1 MASRAPAS
9 RRKHVVESAIV
20 LALLLPGLLLFPLQM
35 SQAMAL
41 FAYGVMSGFLVALLV
56 SPRVALLVSAAFAV
70 ANMLAYL
77 ASPSTV
83 LAALVMGASVLLY
96 ALTARR
102 GISGYIV
109 MAPTS
114 VAFTLTQPPTMLPD
128 SSAVA
133 DVLLVGL
140 LAVIAGLW
148 GAAAGAFIGRRVPKR
163 RLGQMNARVTWI
175 VAVTMA
181 VVCAG
186 VLAAVLALGQRQ
198 YGAWILLTL
207 LIVMQ
212 PGLHKTW
219 QKVRDRLLGTL
230 AGFIVAIVIAIP
242 LHGHPVAL
250 SLAAVVL
257 FAIATYVQIS
267 GQRYWRFVMFLTPG
281 VVLIVG
287 SSSSVAVTDIA
298 RVVGT
303 LIGAAIA
310 VILLLILQWIGIR
323 DVDDQQP
330 APSDAH

>member
-1 MASRAPAS
+1 MASTATVS
-9 RRKHVVESAIV
+9 RRKHIAESAVV
-20 LALLLPGLLLFPLQM
+20 LGLLLPGLLLFPLNM
-35 SQAMAL
+35 SEAMAL
-41 FAYGVMSGFLVALLV
+41 FIYGVMIGFLVALLINT
-56 SPRVALLVSAAFAV
+56 RVALLMVAAFTV
-70 ANMLAYL
+70 ANVLAYL
-77 ASPSTV
+77 ASPSV
-83 LAALVMGASVLLY
+83 ALSALVMGASVLLY

-114 VAFTLTQPPTMLPD
+114 VAFTLTQPPTVLPA

-133 DVLLVGL
+133 NVLLLGL

-148 GAAAGAFIGRRVPKR
+148 GAAAGAIIGRRVPKPPLAR
-163 RLGQMNARVTWI
+163 MNARVTWI

-181 VVCAG
+181 VVCAV
-186 VLAAVLALGQRQ
+186 VLAAVLAEGQRQ

-219 QKVRDRLLGTL
+219 QKVRDRLLGTF
-230 AGFIVAIVIAIP
+230 AGFIVAIAIAVP

-250 SLAAVVL
+250 SLAAAVL
-257 FAIATYVQIS
+257 FAVAAYVLIS

-287 SSSSVAVTDIA
+287 AASSVAVTDIA
-298 RVVGT
+298 RVIGT
-303 LIGAAIA
+303 LVGAAIA

-323 DVDDQQP
+323 DVDEQQP
-330 APSDAH
+330 TSPSAR